1 MELNQL
7 AVGKLFLFRKNLF
20 KRPSNEMVAG
30 MVLEF
35 SKNLVG
41 NIEIKILFGNRIF
54 WLELPQNYFK
64 YHVKII

>member
-54 WLELPQNYFK
+54 SLELPECYFK